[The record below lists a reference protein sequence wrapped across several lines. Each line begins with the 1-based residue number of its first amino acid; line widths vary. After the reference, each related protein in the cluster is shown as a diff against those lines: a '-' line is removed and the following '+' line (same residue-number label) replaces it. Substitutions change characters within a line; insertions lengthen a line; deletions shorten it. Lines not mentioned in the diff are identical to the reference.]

1 MNAKPFLTKFAR
13 PIPSDSIETGTSEA
27 PDRGVKEKSQNRR
40 LSTIMTKV
48 ARETTDDR

>member
-1 MNAKPFLTKFAR
+1 MNAKPFLAKFAR
-13 PIPSDSIETGTSEA
+13 PIPSDSTKTGTSES
-27 PDRGVKEKSQNRR
+27 PESVKEKSQNRR

>member
-1 MNAKPFLTKFAR
+1 MSVKPFLMKFAI
-13 PIPSDSIETGTSEA
+13 PISSDGAETGPYESGKSVE
-27 PDRGVKEKSQNRR
+27 EKSQNRR